1 MEIEER
7 VRTYDH
13 RNMFSFIV
21 KCLTKKKKGNRTDF
35 WRTAKVSQE
44 KHKVTV
50 VVTIDGTI
58 VYHYLKK
65 SFEDLFFIPKMC
77 KASQVA
83 KRQCTFCPYAD

>member
-1 MEIEER
+1 MVIEEGF
-7 VRTYDH
+7 RTYDH

-21 KCLTKKKKGNRTDF
+21 KCLTKKKGNRTDF

-58 VYHYLKK
+58 DYHYLKK
-65 SFEDLFFIPKMC
+65 SFEDLLFIPKTC

-83 KRQCTFCPYAD
+83 KRQCAFCPYAD